1 MILVTGATGNVGSQV
16 VQQLLAQGRKVR
28 VFTRDAAKISS
39 LAAEVEVALG
49 DMTQPDTFAA
59 AAQGAEAIF
68 LMNGALDGRAFR
80 QLLEVAKAG
89 RNPRVVFLSTLFAA
103 VPNLRIGQL
112 HKDKEDALRSS
123 GLPYAIVRAGNFMTN
138 SYQWIGSIQAEGI
151 VYNGIGEGQTAMI
164 APEDIA
170 AVAVYAL
177 TAPQLSE
184 TVFEVTG
191 PGLETTAQRV
201 RILSKYVGRELRTVD
216 ISPEKAV
223 EGLKANGVPPQVAEA
238 VAESLAAIRQ
248 GRETKVTD
256 TVQRVTGRAPRTWE
270 QWSKENAAR
279 FA

>member
-28 VFTRDAAKISS
+28 VTRDAAKISS